1 MTTRLKRPA
10 LFRHFFIGALLI
22 GFQVYLGYGAVNG
35 RFGMESQQ
43 QMLVDIEQMQKESAV
58 LQAQIEAY
66 RHRISLFDPDRLDPD
81 IINEKAR
88 ELLSM
93 ADPDDIIIVLP
104 EQFDLT

>member
-22 GFQVYLGYGAVNG
+22 SFQVYLGYGAVNG
-35 RFGMESQQ
+35 RFGLESQGE
-43 QMLVDIEQMQKESAV
+43 MLAEIEDMQKETSV
-58 LQAQIEAY
+58 LQAQIDAY

-93 ADPDDIIIVLP
+93 ADPDDIIVVLP
-104 EQFDLT
+104 GQI